1 MISIKH
7 KHNRDHVLLVLTP
20 ADPSD
25 LLRRVAM
32 AQHAKRRKELRN
44 ELSLIEKQIYD
55 LETTYLE
62 ETKGFG
68 NIFVGWNGYLSTE
81 KAKTKKGI
89 SNEERLFSL
98 SSLSSPAT
106 RKEMAKAGLE
116 EEVDDKSAASSS
128 TSTSNK
134 KKRKEIDDIFLHSL
148 DELEVEF

>member
-1 MISIKH
+1 
-7 KHNRDHVLLVLTP
+7 
-20 ADPSD
+20 
-25 LLRRVAM
+25 M

-81 KAKTKKGI
+81 KTKSKKNV

-98 SSLSSPAT
+98 SSLSSPAS
-106 RKEMAKAGLE
+106 RKEVAKAGLE
-116 EEVDDKSAASSS
+116 DEIDEKSEASSGAS
-128 TSTSNK
+128 ASNR